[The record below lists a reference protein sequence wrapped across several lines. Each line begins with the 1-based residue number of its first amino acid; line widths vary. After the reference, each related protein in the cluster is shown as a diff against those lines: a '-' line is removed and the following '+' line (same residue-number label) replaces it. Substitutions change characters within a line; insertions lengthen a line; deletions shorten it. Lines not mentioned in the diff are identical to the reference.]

1 MSGDDTGRATHH
13 VIGLHH
19 VQLAMPAGGEEVAER
34 FYADLLGLDRV
45 PKPASVAG
53 RGGCWFRSAAAEVH
67 LGVDEDFRPARKAHP
82 ALLVEGLAAL
92 RTRLEEAGI
101 EIADDVQ
108 LQGHD
113 RFYVADPFGNRLELI
128 ARTL

>member
-1 MSGDDTGRATHH
+1 VGVGDTRRGRHQ

-19 VQLAMPAGGEEVAER
+19 VQLAMPAGGEEAADR
-34 FYADLLGLDRV
+34 FYAGLLGLDPI
-45 PKPASVAG
+45 PKPANLAG
-53 RGGCWFRSAAAEVH
+53 RGGCWFRSAAAEIH
-67 LGVDEDFRPARKAHP
+67 LGVEEDFRPARKAHP

-92 RTRLEEAGI
+92 RATLEEAGI
-101 EIADDVQ
+101 EIAGDVP